1 MKKVIA
7 LLLVANSVLA
17 QEIVIVNQSHA
28 VGNSSVSV
36 VSPVE
41 TKGFGIVEEI
51 CYRGMLFLK
60 HRDFNNTGGLT
71 QVLDPVNGKPV
82 QCMVKD

>member
-1 MKKVIA
+1 MRRVLA
-7 LLLVANSVLA
+7 LLLVASSALA
-17 QEIVIVNQSHA
+17 QDIVIVNQSHA

-51 CYRGMLFLK
+51 
-60 HRDFNNTGGLT
+60 
-71 QVLDPVNGKPV
+71 
-82 QCMVKD
+82 